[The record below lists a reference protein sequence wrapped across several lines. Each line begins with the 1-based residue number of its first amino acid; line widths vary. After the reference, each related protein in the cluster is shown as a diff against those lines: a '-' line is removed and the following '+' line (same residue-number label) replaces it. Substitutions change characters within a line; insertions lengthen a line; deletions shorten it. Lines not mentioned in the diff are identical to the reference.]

1 MRDRAPLPDP
11 SLCRGMLPAVYHNPQ
26 KAYAGEDGAVDGGL
40 RRGRDLVVVAEPAGA
55 AAAVAVEGH
64 LGLRPRSPRAQDD
77 PGPVLRVEVIY
88 RVGPALDGERGAGV
102 DREGARV
109 QDRGSAPE
117 VDDRVSADHQVPDGE
132 VGPVHEQ
139 RAARAQGERADGRQF
154 AGDLELAG

>member
-64 LGLRPRSPRAQDD
+64 LGLRPRSPLAQGEPGGVLRAVLVGGHPGLEGNGGGDPGD

-88 RVGPALDGERGAGV
+88 RV
-102 DREGARV
+102 
-109 QDRGSAPE
+109 
-117 VDDRVSADHQVPDGE
+117 
-132 VGPVHEQ
+132 
-139 RAARAQGERADGRQF
+139 
-154 AGDLELAG
+154 